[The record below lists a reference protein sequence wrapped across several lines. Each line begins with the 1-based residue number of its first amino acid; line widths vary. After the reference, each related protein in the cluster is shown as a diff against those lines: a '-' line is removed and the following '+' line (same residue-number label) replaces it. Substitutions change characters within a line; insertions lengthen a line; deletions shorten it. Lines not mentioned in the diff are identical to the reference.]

1 MSSLGINSLYVWCQS
16 APFKAASKRSLAEKA
31 RELGLEETANK
42 IIQCQISNEQHVI
55 SQHVDAKTAGARQFN
70 LMIYM
75 NVSDQDSIEAIN

>member
-1 MSSLGINSLYVWCQS
+1 MSSLGINSLYVLCQS

-55 SQHVDAKTAGARQFN
+55 SQHVNAKTAG
-70 LMIYM
+70 
-75 NVSDQDSIEAIN
+75 EP